1 MDKVVPPTNRVKM
14 ISYPKITEFSEFS
27 KNVFIIG
34 YSILKNMNTI
44 MLTLWGYFS
53 NTRSIMDIKL
63 PILDIA
69 ANLIFLGQ
77 IFLFSSKYTF
87 NWNNRQLTFHCLDV
101 TTQPKEP
108 VPFYRYMQPIAT
120 IGINIDHF
128 LCLNIICRHFISIKR
143 GTLEFFFKIH

>member
-1 MDKVVPPTNRVKM
+1 
-14 ISYPKITEFSEFS
+14 
-27 KNVFIIG
+27 
-34 YSILKNMNTI
+34 MNTI

-120 IGINIDHF
+120 IGINIDNF
-128 LCLNIICRHFISIKR
+128 LCLNIICSHFISIKR
-143 GTLEFFFKIH
+143 GKLEVFSKFSRNSVQNKYLSYKYFDLILLITKKPGHI